1 MQTRNALAAFSA
13 LSHPVRLALFR
24 TLTARAPEGVPAG
37 ELATEFDAPP
47 STMTGHLQTLERA
60 GLVSSQRRS
69 RQVLYA
75 LEPKGARELI
85 TFLTQECCGG
95 RPDLCGPY
103 QGLDGALS
111 EIET

>member
-1 MQTRNALAAFSA
+1 MQTRDALAAFSA

-24 TLTARAPEGVPAG
+24 ELTSRAPNGVPAG
-37 ELATEFDAPP
+37 ELATEFGAPP
-47 STMTGHLQTLERA
+47 STMTGHLQTLARA
-60 GLVSSQRRS
+60 GLVRSQRRS
-69 RQVLYA
+69 QQILYA

-85 TFLTQECCGG
+85 TFLTQQCCGG

-103 QGLDGALS
+103 QGLTATLE